1 VALRLAQRGLR
12 LPWPPRGLQRGLLLL
27 LLLLMLLLLLLLL
40 LLMLLLLLLLRGL
53 LLLVGAYLFRHV
65 KRVVA
70 LEEPAVDLLPR
81 KAHVLLPCKKT

>member
-1 VALRLAQRGLR
+1 MALRLAQRGLR

-40 LLMLLLLLLLRGL
+40 LLMLLLLLLRGL

>member
-40 LLMLLLLLLLRGL
+40 LLMLLLLLLRGL

-65 KRVVA
+65 KSVVA